1 MRFCNIIFAKHP
13 GCNKTYI
20 FMLPSL
26 DNIVKMGEKIK
37 VNTKFGEQIAVAY
50 SDNIILPNKIAKSIT
65 QAIDGYWPLAMVI
78 SVITTDTKIVQIE
91 KPLAGGINNGSSSD

>member
-20 FMLPSL
+20 FRLPSL

-37 VNTKFGEQIAVAY
+37 VNTKFSEQIVVAC
-50 SDNIILPNKIAKSIT
+50 SENIILPNKIAKSIT
-65 QAIDGYWPLAMVI
+65 QAMDGYWPLAMAI
-78 SVITTDTKIVQIE
+78 SIITTDTKIVQIE
-91 KPLAGGINNGSSSD
+91 KQLAVG